1 MKIETKYFGQINVER
16 DGIIHFEQGLP
27 GFESYQDFVLL
38 PVDEDGVYSA
48 LQSVEE
54 PGIALIVTNPYLF
67 YKDYEFDLDEKSLE
81 DVQLE
86 RAEDIAVYSVITV
99 QEPFTQSTLNL
110 QAPVIVN
117 IEKKLG
123 KQVIL
128 HDTSY
133 RTKHP
138 LLQEQGGE
146 AHARP

>member
-1 MKIETKYFGQINVER
+1 MKIETKYFGEIDVKK
-16 DGIIHFEQGLP
+16 DDLIHFEQGLP
-27 GFESYQDFVLL
+27 GFESYYEFVLL

-48 LQSVEE
+48 MQSIDE
-54 PGIALIVTNPYLF
+54 PGVALIVTNPYFF
-67 YKDYEFDLDEKSLE
+67 YKDYEFDLEEKTLK
-81 DVQLE
+81 DVQIE
-86 RAEDIAVYSVITV
+86 KPEEVAVYSVITV
-99 QEPFTQSTLNL
+99 QEPFTRSTLNL

-117 IEKKLG
+117 VEKKLG